1 MRRSVIIAVA
11 AILMVVAVSVAGADE
26 PVLFAYVME
35 EGQAESFKVKFSQE
49 TDLGFFMLSFFVDME
64 VTERCIK
71 ADSVGYTMEMTFDKV
86 EASRLFQEKMT
97 QDPMSNNLTGAR
109 VTYRVDRH
117 GEVTDIKATGYIE
130 GWSQAERVI
139 KPIIESGYAYLPDR
153 EVAAGGEWGKD
164 AEIDTT
170 DAGLEI
176 TTTSKFKFKETKK
189 EKGRQCAKVEGR
201 VQNIIGGET
210 DTPQGLMA
218 ANGEGKGKFEIFF
231 DVATHTVIKLK
242 ASMDIKM
249 DLVPQSR
256 GDTIE
261 TTISYSLQREIM

>member
-153 EVAAGGEWGKD
+153 EVAAGGD
-164 AEIDTT
+164 RSLAELV
-170 DAGLEI
+170 AVH
-176 TTTSKFKFKETKK
+176 
-189 EKGRQCAKVEGR
+189 GRQVGLAKRCANRPLAHRTVDAVAVHREFA
-201 VQNIIGGET
+201 
-210 DTPQGLMA
+210 PQRRDFRTHVIMLPSRLHPRPLPSA
-218 ANGEGKGKFEIFF
+218 A
-231 DVATHTVIKLK
+231 T
-242 ASMDIKM
+242 
-249 DLVPQSR
+249 
-256 GDTIE
+256 
-261 TTISYSLQREIM
+261 